1 MYDVI
6 IIGAGVSGAAI
17 ARELSR
23 YQGKIFVYWTKRQTS
38 VVGHPRQTVRSSMR
52 DLMQK
57 EGSLMAKLNVEGSKM
72 MEKSFKRAGL
82 SNIRRMV
89 LLWFVRT
96 KKKWKGYMNYW
107 REAGE
112 TEWRSCRFLTE
123 LH

>member
-23 YQGKIFVYWTKRQTS
+23 YQGKFCVLDKEADVCCGTS
-38 VVGHPRQTVRSSMR
+38 KANSGIVHAGF
-52 DLMQK
+52 DAK

-72 MEKSFKRAGL
+72 MEKLQKSWTFH
-82 SNIRRMV
+82 IRRMV

>member
-23 YQGKIFVYWTKRQTS
+23 YQGKFCVLDKEADVCCGTS
-38 VVGHPRQTVRSSMR
+38 KANSGIVHAGF
-52 DLMQK
+52 DAK

-72 MEKSFKRAGL
+72 MKNFQKSWTFH
-82 SNIRRMV
+82 IRRMV